1 MWTTRSCSRAAT
13 PLAAMV
19 KVTAKRRQGFTHD
32 VEIQG
37 GHRLVIDEPEIAGG
51 ANEGPSPTR
60 TVGAALA
67 ACTAITLEMYA
78 ARKGWDVGELQVE
91 VDMEYA
97 DHSVPRS
104 FDVTVHVPGD
114 LSSEQAERLRAIAA
128 KCPVHRLLA
137 HDREVTVTDRVE
149 VAG

>member
-1 MWTTRSCSRAAT
+1 
-13 PLAAMV
+13 MV
-19 KVTAKRRQGFTHD
+19 KATARRRQGFTHE

-37 GHRLVIDEPEIAGG
+37 GHRLVIDEPESSGG

-60 TVGAALA
+60 TVAAALA
-67 ACTAITLEMYA
+67 SCTAITIEMYA

-91 VDMEYA
+91 VEMEYG

-104 FDVTVHVPGD
+104 FDVTVHVPEPLD
-114 LSSEQAERLRAIAA
+114 EEQAERLRAIAA

-137 HDREVTVTDRVE
+137 HDREVTITDRVE
-149 VAG
+149 VGR

>member
-1 MWTTRSCSRAAT
+1 
-13 PLAAMV
+13 MV

-37 GHRLVIDEPEIAGG
+37 GHRLVIDEPEVAGG

-60 TVGAALA
+60 TVAAALA

-78 ARKGWDVGELQVE
+78 ARKEWDVGELE
-91 VDMEYA
+91 VDVEMEYG
-97 DHSVPRS
+97 DNSVPRS
-104 FDVTVHVPGD
+104 FDVTVHVPVE
-114 LSSEQAERLRAIAA
+114 LSDEQAERLRVIAA

-149 VAG
+149 IG